1 MAELSEVRINSRTAL
16 LCKEFIHKSFAS
28 SCFDLS
34 DRIESDPLPIALKTA
49 GNKYEKEVINSLEA
63 QGVRITHIHDFLAD
77 SRKVEETEKALV
89 TPDIDAIYGGARY

>member
-34 DRIESDPLPIALKTA
+34 DRIESDPLPIALPPFDPSK
-49 GNKYEKEVINSLEA
+49 LENF
-63 QGVRITHIHDFLAD
+63 DEP
-77 SRKVEETEKALV
+77 SEEEEE
-89 TPDIDAIYGGARY
+89 